1 MSRLGLTRDKIY
13 KTVARQLH
21 GVVPCWVCGQHV
33 LPAAAT
39 LEHIVP
45 LCEGATRT
53 WPTWPSAT
61 KSVTA
66 SATPKARCRWRALRL
81 GRWGG
86 AADRTELAAKSVPQ
100 APSSDKSTCG
110 ASKICWIMASMASA
124 RGLARPP
131 CKQLAKNLVCKSA
144 SLSGWSAPPLK

>member
-45 LCEGATRT
+45 LSEGGNSHQANLAISHEVCNGQRH
-53 WPTWPSAT
+53 A
-61 KSVTA
+61 KGRVTEA
-66 SATPKARCRWRALRL
+66 QAAPGQVAR
-81 GRWGG
+81 
-86 AADRTELAAKSVPQ
+86 AA
-100 APSSDKSTCG
+100 
-110 ASKICWIMASMASA
+110 
-124 RGLARPP
+124 
-131 CKQLAKNLVCKSA
+131 
-144 SLSGWSAPPLK
+144 